1 MATTAW
7 PLLTPNEVTTAVRL
21 PSDGAVSKV
30 TVNWVEDAE
39 VIWPVPLLKVTVLL
53 AVVVLKPVPTMVRVV
68 AVEGRLVEL
77 EVTVGGEIA
86 ATVVATCTEVLVPPT
101 EVTIAVRLPRDGA
114 VSKVT
119 VNWVEV
125 AEVTWP
131 LPLLKLTVFILAVGT
146 KFVPVIVRVVALSA
160 SPPVFRVIVGVETA
174 TVGMLSKEKGLVQP
188 VAPSR

>member
-68 AVEGRLVEL
+68 AMEGRLVEL

-146 KFVPVIVRVVALSA
+146 KFVPVIVRVAALLA
-160 SPPVFRVIVGVETA
+160 RVLLLFNVTVGGETA
-174 TVGMLSKEKGLVQP
+174 TVVKPPKGLVQP
-188 VAPSR
+188 VVPER

>member
-101 EVTIAVRLPRDGA
+101 EVTIAVRLPSDGA

-119 VNWVEV
+119 VNRVEV

-146 KFVPVIVRVVALSA
+146 KFVPVIVRVVALIA
-160 SPPVFRVIVGVETA
+160 RVLLLFKVTVGGETA
-174 TVGMLSKEKGLVQP
+174 TVVKPPKGLVQP
-188 VAPSR
+188 VVPER

>member
-146 KFVPVIVRVVALSA
+146 KFVPVIVRVAALLA
-160 SPPVFRVIVGVETA
+160 RVLLLFNITVGGETA
-174 TVGMLSKEKGLVQP
+174 TVVKSPKGLVQP
-188 VAPSR
+188 VVPER

>member
-1 MATTAW
+1 VATTAW

-146 KFVPVIVRVVALSA
+146 KFVPVIVRVAALLA
-160 SPPVFRVIVGVETA
+160 RVLLLFNVTVGGETA
-174 TVGMLSKEKGLVQP
+174 TVVKPPKGLVQP
-188 VAPSR
+188 VVPER